1 MYVGNLVMGERF
13 VQPYGITYIKN
24 MTTEESCSIEFSVG
38 GWKVSEGNV
47 TIDIKDKN
55 EKVRIQIKG

>member
-1 MYVGNLVMGERF
+1 
-13 VQPYGITYIKN
+13 

-38 GWKVSEGNV
+38 GWRVFEGNV

>member
-55 EKVRIQIKG
+55 